1 MFNLNEAMENIKK
14 GRAAAKAMEDKNE
27 VPKISTKPSEIC
39 TEIILKED
47 KT

>member
-27 VPKISTKPSEIC
+27 VEIF
-39 TEIILKED
+39 IILVVN
-47 KT
+47 TIQ